1 LLDREGYIVGV
12 LAGHPKDKGW
22 GQVHEDAF
30 KTLQEAVSNMRYSD
44 KERCNRK
51 GLFPTVAHGISF
63 GGGQKEPRYLRHDSE
78 KKTEA
83 LEQLVRHK
91 SIQRICKFTSCAFG
105 VYSPKTYKYVKETME
120 ILRASRD
127 RTKSKKRQLRREYD
141 RKLGVFPCRSFNLG
155 EQTTSFPH
163 RDVAN
168 LAQSWC
174 SITPLGNF
182 NPEKGG
188 HLVLW
193 DLGLVVEFPAGLTI
207 LIPSALI
214 VHSNSSIQPQET
226 RFSIVQYAAGGL
238 FRWVQNGCMTDKA
251 LKEMEGC
258 SGAEAQGDSQGTR
271 WAEAMG
277 MFTKIG
283 ELRA

>member
-1 LLDREGYIVGV
+1 
-12 LAGHPKDKGW
+12 
-22 GQVHEDAF
+22 
-30 KTLQEAVSNMRYSD
+30 
-44 KERCNRK
+44 
-51 GLFPTVAHGISF
+51 
-63 GGGQKEPRYLRHDSE
+63 
-78 KKTEA
+78 
-83 LEQLVRHK
+83 
-91 SIQRICKFTSCAFG
+91 
-105 VYSPKTYKYVKETME
+105 
-120 ILRASRD
+120 
-127 RTKSKKRQLRREYD
+127 
-141 RKLGVFPCRSFNLG
+141 FPCRSFNLG
-155 EQTTSFPH
+155 EQNASFPH

-238 FRWVQNGCMTDKA
+238 FRWVQNRCMTDKA
-251 LKEMEGC
+251 LKEMEGR

-283 ELRA
+283 EPRA